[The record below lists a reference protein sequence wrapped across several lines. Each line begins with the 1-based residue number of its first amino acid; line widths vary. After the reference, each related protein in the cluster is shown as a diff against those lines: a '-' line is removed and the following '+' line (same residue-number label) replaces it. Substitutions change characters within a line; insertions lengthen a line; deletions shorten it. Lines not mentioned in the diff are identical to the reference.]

1 MWSFG
6 DLRHLKLKELHWLQY
21 VSHKS
26 LRTTMQLRNNQ
37 HNTIHGAVLLSK
49 SLIELGRNQLDKFL
63 PSPFCLLYQAIQGNQ
78 PSIFRIRRT
87 ITFSEQFYP
96 NSVFNTSLI
105 NSIKCKVC
113 GYSFTSSLMSL
124 GLTRTEPWHCQVTGY
139 IHPTKISTQKTE
151 FHGQKLPWRY
161 SYIM

>member
-1 MWSFG
+1 MIAVTAKIGVDVIIRQFATFE
-6 DLRHLKLKELHWLQY
+6 DIHVYQRT
-21 VSHKS
+21 S
-26 LRTTMQLRNNQ
+26 LTKICEPQKPQNHYIMQLRNNQ
-37 HNTIHGAVLLSK
+37 YKNNTNGAVLLSK

-96 NSVFNTSLI
+96 NSIFNTSLI
-105 NSIKCKVC
+105 NSIKCKFC

-124 GLTRTEPWHCQVTGY
+124 GLTRTEP
-139 IHPTKISTQKTE
+139 
-151 FHGQKLPWRY
+151 
-161 SYIM
+161 